1 MNNITGKTTLICL
14 FGSPVRH
21 SLSPAMH
28 NMAFSKMQLDY
39 CYLAFDV
46 KKEGIEDAMKAMRLL
61 NIRGANLTMPLK
73 NVVLPY
79 LDELSPVSKISLSV
93 NTIINDNGRL
103 IGTTTDGKGF
113 TGSLLFKGFDIKGK
127 KVVILGAGGAASA
140 VIAEMAQ
147 EGAKEISIFQRK
159 SATFGKALALS
170 NRVNEGTACKSSVF
184 DLSDEKL
191 LSEEI
196 SKSDILINATNVG
209 MGDDTGTLIKKEDI
223 RKDLFCADLIYSPEK
238 TTFLKDAESI
248 GAPFMNGKLMLL
260 YQGAESFFLWTGR
273 KMPVDMIRERLFED
287 K

>member
-28 NMAFSKMQLDY
+28 NMAFSETQLDY

-61 NIRGANLTMPLK
+61 GIRGANLTMPLK

-79 LDELSPVSKISLSV
+79 LDELTPVSKISLSV
-93 NTIINDNGRL
+93 NTIINDNGKL

-113 TGSLLFKGFDIKGK
+113 TGSLLFKGFDINEK
-127 KVVILGAGGAASA
+127 KVVILGAGGAASS

-147 EGAKEISIFQRK
+147 EGAKEINIFQRK
-159 SATFGKALALS
+159 SATFEKALALS
-170 NRVNEGTACKSSVF
+170 ERVNEGTSCRSFVF
-184 DLSDEKL
+184 DLSDEML
-191 LSEEI
+191 LSKKI
-196 SKSDILINATNVG
+196 SDSDILINATNVG
-209 MGDDTGTLIKKEDI
+209 MGDDTGTLIKKDDI

>member
-1 MNNITGKTTLICL
+1 MNNITGKTDLVCL
-14 FGSPVRH
+14 LGSPVRH

-28 NMAFSKMQLDY
+28 NMAFSETGLDY
-39 CYLAFDV
+39 CYLAFDI
-46 KKEGIEDAMKAMRLL
+46 KKDGIEEAMKAMRLL

-79 LDELSPVSKISLSV
+79 LDEISQVSKLSLSV

-127 KVVILGAGGAASA
+127 NVVILGAGGAASA
-140 VIAEMAQ
+140 VIAEMAH

-159 SATFGKALALS
+159 SQTFEKALALS

-184 DLSDEKL
+184 DLSDEKF

-196 SKSDILINATNVG
+196 KKSDILINATNVG
-209 MGDDTGTLIKKEDI
+209 MGDDPGTLIKKEDI

-260 YQGAESFFLWTGR
+260 FQGAESFFLWTGR
-273 KMPVDMIRERLFED
+273 KMPVDIIRERLFED
-287 K
+287 